1 MKKTVVQTKDR
12 QQLHN
17 NEQGFILVLS
27 LMALVMVSLLGAWA
41 LTTTT
46 FEIKIAGN
54 EQIREGN
61 FNVSEGGV
69 HLEGANVGF
78 TPANTPWYNI
88 SDPSTPD
95 QVLLPPFTQDDY
107 DPGNDMPSLPTSF
120 DKDIDRKVSD
130 KWPRQNLENNF
141 TVNDHTLDYAY
152 LVTYLHPDIPPKGY
166 DASQFSS
173 YKFRLNGAQ
182 VLTIELGGI
191 KVGVKAAI

>member
-46 FEIKIAGN
+46 FEIKIASN
-54 EQIREGN
+54 EQVREGN

-69 HLEGANVGF
+69 HLEAANVGF
-78 TPANTPWYNI
+78 TPDSTFWYKI

-95 QVLLPPFTQDDY
+95 QVLLPPFIQDDY
-107 DPGNDMPSLPTSF
+107 DPGKDMPSIPTSF
-120 DKDIDRKVSD
+120 DKDIDREVSD

-141 TVNDHTLDYAY
+141 TVNDQTLDYAY

-173 YKFRLNGAQ
+173 YKFRLNGEQ
-182 VLTIELGGI
+182 VITIELGGI
-191 KVGVKAAI
+191 KVGVKTAI